1 MVKKTNKKIGKYTR
15 DRMLK
20 ACWTQLAQFLSYKV
34 KETGKWIEFVSPYLT
49 SKKCFECGKINEKLK
64 DEEVFVCPNL
74 ECDNILDRDVNAS
87 KNILWKAQV
96 KLGLNGLG
104 TSLTESV

>member
-1 MVKKTNKKIGKYTR
+1 
-15 DRMLK
+15 MLNPVSPIHHLQS
-20 ACWTQLAQFLSYKV
+20 ASNWQ
-34 KETGKWIEFVSPYLT
+34 WIEFVNSYNT
-49 SKKCFECGKINEKLK
+49 SKRCSECGKINEKLK
-64 DEEVFVCPNL
+64 DEEVFACPNL

-96 KLGLNGLG
+96 KLGLNWLG